1 MQTITTPGGERL
13 VMMSLAEY
21 EKLVDLADIA
31 RGNKVKADIA
41 AGRDEL
47 VPDDVAKRLVKG
59 ASPVRVWREHRGMSV
74 RDLASAA
81 GLSAPYVSEIET
93 GKKEGSISAMK
104 KVAEA
109 LEVDLADLV

>member
-1 MQTITTPGGERL
+1 MQTITTPGGEKL
-13 VMMSLAEY
+13 VMMSLAGY

-31 RGNKVKADIA
+31 RGNKVRAAIA

-74 RDLASAA
+74 RGLASTA

-93 GKKEGSISAMK
+93 GKKEGSISVMK

-109 LEVDLADLV
+109 LEVDLDDLV

>member
-1 MQTITTPGGERL
+1 MQTITTPGGEKL

-31 RGNKVKADIA
+31 RGNKVRADIA

-47 VPDDVAKRLVKG
+47 VPNDVAKRLVKG

-93 GKKEGSISAMK
+93 GKKDGSISAMK

-109 LEVDLADLV
+109 LEVDLDDLV

>member
-1 MQTITTPGGERL
+1 MQTITTPGGEML

-109 LEVDLADLV
+109 LEVDLDDLV